1 MKQAQLYSLILVL
14 GGSLL
19 TVPVWAAGNFADY
32 DASRPR
38 IDAPVRDEA
47 LSKPMDLR
55 NIPDFVDYRQSDRRQ
70 PFRQPQGGSAGQGP
84 AGRSSASPGSAGP
97 GSAGLGSAGQGTPL
111 QASLESGTVPV
122 QTRIKLIVEYPV
134 DAKTSRAGDIFEGHV
149 KDDLYLGR
157 TLLLPRGSLVRGRIV
172 DIQKPRLLSR
182 AAKVGLKLEQ
192 IVTPVGEVIPLD
204 AALEFQKGLTN
215 KQGKLDPGTSFGTR
229 VESSVKTVAGVR
241 PDGSQNGALLAANIA
256 TLGAPMVATAI
267 GSSAVALFSSGDN
280 VSIQPGQEIEILLTN
295 DLGLQLN

>member
-1 MKQAQLYSLILVL
+1 MKQARLYFLILAL
-14 GGSLL
+14 SGSLPL
-19 TVPVWAAGNFADY
+19 APAYSASGFADD
-32 DASRPR
+32 DASNPR
-38 IDAPVRDEA
+38 TNPYVRDGA
-47 LSKPMDLR
+47 LNKPMDLR
-55 NIPDFVDYRQSDRRQ
+55 NVPDFVDYRQADRAGSRQ
-70 PFRQPQGGSAGQGP
+70 QAVS
-84 AGRSSASPGSAGP
+84 GRSGP
-97 GSAGLGSAGQGTPL
+97 GTAL
-111 QASLESGTVPV
+111 QASLESGVVPV

-149 KDDLYLGR
+149 KEDLYLGR

-182 AAKVGLKLEQ
+182 AAKVGLKLDQ

-204 AALEFQKGLTN
+204 AGLEFQKGLTN

-241 PDGSQNGALLAANIA
+241 SDGSQNGALLAANIA
-256 TLGAPMVATAI
+256 TLGAPLVATAI

-280 VSIQPGQEIEILLTN
+280 VNIQPGQEIEILLTN